1 MSNASS
7 QAHSIILTIGGFPK
21 GSAFPLPA
29 RDRSA
34 ATAPGNAAHAAALS
48 PAGPAT
54 GMPMADYAD
63 LSAFGAEGE
72 LHVVVEC
79 PRGSAAKVK
88 YEPELG
94 RFRSRAPCRWAWP
107 IRSTGAS
114 FRGRWPMM
122 AIPSMRWSCTT
133 APPFRPSSSRATS
146 SASSRCRSAARTTP
160 GNGTIASSPCPP
172 GTTAWVKFE
181 RATQVPAR
189 LRKEIEHFFL
199 DATFFTGKDFK
210 IIGWRAPKSGHA
222 IIRGGEE
229 RYRRHSQW
237 SMPAAGTKQPLRD

>member
-94 RFRSRAPCRWAWP
+94 RFRSRAPCRW
-107 IRSTGAS
+107 
-114 FRGRWPMM
+114 
-122 AIPSMRWSCTT
+122 SCTT

-181 RATQVPAR
+181 RATQLPAR

-210 IIGWRAPKSGHA
+210 IIGWWAPESGHA
-222 IIRGGEE
+222 IIRAGEE